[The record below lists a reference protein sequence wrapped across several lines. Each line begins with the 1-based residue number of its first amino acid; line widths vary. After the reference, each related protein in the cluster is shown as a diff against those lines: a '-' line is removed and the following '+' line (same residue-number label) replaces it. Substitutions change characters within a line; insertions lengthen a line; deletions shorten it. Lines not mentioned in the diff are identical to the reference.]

1 MTLLT
6 LIFKIKTLV
15 IDLILILNYLFFSYL
30 FFNYLFFNYL
40 FFSHRLEFQFSS
52 LIQIIVI
59 EGSDSF

>member
-30 FFNYLFFNYL
+30 FFNYLFF
-40 FFSHRLEFQFSS
+40 SHRLEFQFSS